1 VEPPL
6 CNTVHNLRFSELQ
19 DKIADQKPFE
29 FTSRNT
35 IGSYGLFTN
44 FTSVSGTNK
53 NSVTTFLLQQG
64 NGFRPNSDFE
74 SKNYFANLNY
84 QLNDKTAF

>member
-1 VEPPL
+1 MPPTEAL
-6 CNTVHNLRFSELQ
+6 EEIQVIRGAASAIRYTIWRFSELQ
-19 DKIADQKPFE
+19 DKIADQKTFE

-53 NSVTTFLLQQG
+53 NSVTTVLQLQTRKW
-64 NGFRPNSDFE
+64 F
-74 SKNYFANLNY
+74 
-84 QLNDKTAF
+84 

>member
-6 CNTVHNLRFSELQ
+6 LQYTIWRFSELQ

-53 NSVTTFLLQQG
+53 KFSYYSFTITNKEMVLDPTPILKAKIIL
-64 NGFRPNSDFE
+64 PI
-74 SKNYFANLNY
+74 
-84 QLNDKTAF
+84 